1 MFDPFSV
8 MIGVAAARM
17 AYSFFKDET
26 AASNGQNSDYSE
38 SERTMMVISSF
49 LYCVAEADGQVCE
62 KEEALIRQLFQEHFE
77 TDGGSIDSE
86 RLEKCLA
93 ASRGNDELQNAVIGC
108 ARENQDFRMHLLRLA
123 WRVAAKDGKIS
134 DAEIG
139 MIGHAAQVIHT
150 TEDEFMFSLVPYV
163 RQTND
168 QETLKAA
175 RDVLGVDV
183 NASPADIKR
192 KYRELSNKYHPDKF
206 VSENAVVKEMASE
219 KFRQLT
225 EAYELLVGHSDNH
238 QFVLSPEKTGVLQAV
253 DGGYCR
259 CYFCLQKCRL
269 PPLAHIETARCG
281 KCQALLAF
289 NKDMGQAL
297 YENVARGS

>member
-1 MFDPFSV
+1 MLDPFSL
-8 MIGVAAARM
+8 MIGGAAAAW
-17 AYSFFKDET
+17 AYSYFTDSS
-26 AASNGQNSDYSE
+26 ASNGQVPEYRE
-38 SERTMMVISSF
+38 SEMMMMVVSSF

-62 KEEALIRQLFQEHFE
+62 KEENLIRQLFREGVE
-77 TDGGSIDSE
+77 ADGGSIDSA
-86 RLEKCLA
+86 RLEQCLA
-93 ASRGNDELQNAVIGC
+93 ASRRNDELQNAVIGY
-108 ARENQDFRMHLLRLA
+108 AREDQGFRMHMLRLA

-139 MIGHAAQVIHT
+139 LIGNAAQVVNA
-150 TEDEFMFSLVPYV
+150 TEDEFMFSLLPYV

-175 RDVLGVDV
+175 RDVLGVDA
-183 NASPADIKR
+183 NASATDIKR

-225 EAYELLVGHSDNH
+225 EAYELLVGHSDKH
-238 QFVLSPEKTGVLQAV
+238 EYVLSPEKTGLLQAV

-269 PPLAHIETARCG
+269 PAIAHIETARCG

-289 NKDMGQAL
+289 NKEMGQAL
-297 YENVARGS
+297 YENVSQAS